1 MLCLFEL
8 YALDIASVL
17 SMSNDSLK
25 LVKDHEPNNNMSQ
38 IIICQLMMDRQ
49 MKFQR

>member
-25 LVKDHEPNNNMSQ
+25 LVKDHESQKPNNMSVDDGQ
-38 IIICQLMMDRQ
+38 TDEILTLSVR
-49 MKFQR
+49 